1 MKLFLY
7 REGNLDMDIIYEDRQ
22 VLVCYK
28 PAGIP
33 VQSAKVGA
41 MDFVSMVKNE
51 LAAKSGS
58 EPYLGLIHRLDQPV
72 EGLIV
77 FAKTKK
83 AAASLSAQ
91 AAGDEMVKQYLAV
104 TCGYPQDEEGMLKDY
119 LLKESKGN
127 SSRIAGKE
135 EKGARLAVL
144 SYQILE
150 KKGDKALIKITLHSG
165 RHHQIRV
172 QTANAGFPL
181 YGDMKY
187 NSEFQTNTVRMFP
200 ALCAARLSFRH
211 PENGKK
217 MEFSV
222 PPHNPVFREF
232 SLK

>member
-7 REGNLDMDIIYEDRQ
+7 REGNREMEIIYEDQ
-22 VLVCYK
+22 QIMVCYK

-33 VQSAKVGA
+33 VQSGRVGA

-51 LAAKSGS
+51 LAKRSGS

-104 TCGYPQDEEGMLKDY
+104 TCGYPGEEEGTLEDY
-119 LLKESKGN
+119 LLKENKGN

-135 EKGARLAVL
+135 EKGAKKAVL
-144 SYQILE
+144 SYRTLE
-150 KKGDKALIKITLHSG
+150 KKEGKTLLEITLHTG

-181 YGDMKY
+181 YGDTKY
-187 NSEFQTNTVRMFP
+187 NPEFQNNAAHIFP
-200 ALCAARLSFRH
+200 ALCAARLCFIH
-211 PENGKK
+211 PKNGKK
-217 MEFSV
+217 MEFTIT
-222 PPHNPVFREF
+222 PHNPVFQEF
-232 SLK
+232 SVE